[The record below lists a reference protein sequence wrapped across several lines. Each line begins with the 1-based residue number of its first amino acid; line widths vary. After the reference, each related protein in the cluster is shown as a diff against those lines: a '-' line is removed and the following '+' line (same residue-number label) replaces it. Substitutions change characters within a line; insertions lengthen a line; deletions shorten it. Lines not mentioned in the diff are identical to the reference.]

1 MSKKAWI
8 IFVAVCVVLFGGLV
22 FLSQKNHV
30 DVSKVDTNKI
40 QSASKNSGNI
50 ADHVFGNAK
59 SPVML
64 VEYGD
69 FECPGCEG
77 AYPGLK
83 TLSEKYEGQISFV
96 FRNFPLTTIHPN
108 ALAAAAA
115 AEAAGTMGK
124 YWQMHNALY
133 DQQSDWENLSADQRT
148 TFFTN
153 MASSL
158 GLNKSAFQ
166 TKLSSDNV
174 NKKIKFDQAIGQ
186 KIGVNATPTV
196 YLNGKQVDTDTI
208 NSLIQGDPSKL
219 EAKIVAELKQHNI
232 DLPKTDSSNK

>member
-22 FLSQKNHV
+22 FLSQKNRV
-30 DVSKVDTNKI
+30 DVSNVDTNKI
-40 QSASKNSGNI
+40 QPASQSSGGI

-83 TLSEKYEGQISFV
+83 TLSEKYQDQISFV

-115 AEAAGTMGK
+115 AEAAGTLGK
-124 YWQMHNALY
+124 YWPMHNALY

-158 GLNKSAFQ
+158 GINKSAFQ

-174 NKKIKFDQAIGQ
+174 NKKIKFDQALGQ

-196 YLNGKQVDTDTI
+196 YLDGQKMDDNTV

-219 EAKIVAELKQHNI
+219 EAKIVAELKKHNI
-232 DLPKTDSSNK
+232 ALPKTDSSK